1 MMLQALHTR
10 FWIVFLLI
18 PSSSVGL
25 DGDQWQA
32 YVGQQHRKYTEKNK
46 ASPVISMLTFSV
58 LWNVGLHLCK
68 KTKKQSCNDL
78 SFCIKINQQGISGI
92 SISIKGA
99 QPVSIL
105 PGKNF
110 SVDDSG
116 IPALCSGRLLE
127 AVPGW

>member
-10 FWIVFLLI
+10 FWIFFLLI

-25 DGDQWQA
+25 ANGHWTTTQKI
-32 YVGQQHRKYTEKNK
+32 HRKKQGLPCHQHVDIISSLKCWFTPLQKKKN
-46 ASPVISMLTFSV
+46 
-58 LWNVGLHLCK
+58 
-68 KTKKQSCNDL
+68 QSCNDL

-127 AVPGW
+127 AVPAW

>member
-1 MMLQALHTR
+1 ML
-10 FWIVFLLI
+10 V
-18 PSSSVGL
+18 
-25 DGDQWQA
+25 
-32 YVGQQHRKYTEKNK
+32 YTF
-46 ASPVISMLTFSV
+46 A
-58 LWNVGLHLCK
+58 K
-68 KTKKQSCNDL
+68 KQKKQSCNDL

-127 AVPGW
+127 AVPGR